1 MSAFIYI
8 VVCCDGHFY
17 VGSTRGSLERRIAAH
32 NTGYYGGYTSSRLPV
47 RLVFS
52 QHFDRIA
59 DAIAAERRVKG
70 WTRAKK
76 QALIDGDLDRLKLL
90 AKSRR
95 SKGPHGELVEP

>member
-1 MSAFIYI
+1 MSAFVYI
-8 VVCCDGHFY
+8 VVCSDRSFY

-32 NTGYYGGYTSSRLPV
+32 NTGYYGGYTSGRLPV

-52 QHFDRIA
+52 QHFDRIT
-59 DAIAAERRVKG
+59 DAIAAERQLKG

-76 QALIDGDLDRLKLL
+76 QALIDGDFDRLVLL

-95 SKGPHGELVEP
+95 P